1 VHVFAEVEMK
11 MLNKRESVDG
21 GLVFDPPVSNRP
33 RHQHATLSDGNYC
46 P

>member
-1 VHVFAEVEMK
+1 MHVFAEVEMK

-33 RHQHATLSDGNYC
+33 HKHATLSDGNYC